1 MPHGEPCP
9 LKMRF
14 VEGGPYTKA
23 DTPINES
30 LIEDMN
36 VFIFSPDKSLLC
48 SRYFPN
54 GDVSFEELTLSTR
67 LKYTIYALANW
78 GGELECATVEEL
90 ESLVYAGDDLTALE
104 NGKGARILSGQL
116 EDVELSFKEPL
127 TMELRRLLGKVN
139 VKCSFSRLTSGVTVT
154 VKNVSIKNVPKQV
167 GVFADNVA
175 AEVGEGASLS
185 GNKLSGMSYYGVD
198 FYMFENLQGRV
209 EGASGNKNKANLL
222 GEERRSVCTYIE
234 MVCDYLSKTKRGEI
248 VYRFYLGGAGDCDVL
263 RNTYQKVTV
272 NFVGTASQN
281 ENSVSVDNGALVD
294 RVTEL
299 RLYPSVISFAPGR
312 LGKTYQ
318 CWVELLPSTA
328 YNKTVTWSTT
338 DKKVATVDQT
348 GFITTVGIGECS
360 IWAHCQDNPSL
371 DERCIVQVY

>member
-1 MPHGEPCP
+1 
-9 LKMRF
+9 
-14 VEGGPYTKA
+14 
-23 DTPINES
+23 
-30 LIEDMN
+30 
-36 VFIFSPDKSLLC
+36 
-48 SRYFPN
+48 
-54 GDVSFEELTLSTR
+54 
-67 LKYTIYALANW
+67 
-78 GGELECATVEEL
+78 
-90 ESLVYAGDDLTALE
+90 
-104 NGKGARILSGQL
+104 
-116 EDVELSFKEPL
+116 
-127 TMELRRLLGKVN
+127 
-139 VKCSFSRLTSGVTVT
+139 
-154 VKNVSIKNVPKQV
+154 
-167 GVFADNVA
+167 
-175 AEVGEGASLS
+175 
-185 GNKLSGMSYYGVD
+185 
-198 FYMFENLQGRV
+198 MFENLQGRV

-222 GEERRSVCTYIE
+222 GEDRRCVCTYIE

-248 VYRFYLGGAGDCDVL
+248 VYRFYLGGAGDCDVQ